1 MRYQL
6 QFLGD
11 VLHLSVLLDTS
22 ILDSRSFI
30 GPSALR
36 PDSKYSFCLPAK
48 KRKIPLKGNLP
59 PTGKPKPPRSVTFP
73 SAREMKVPALL
84 LLAYFSGFV
93 LSQSSGL
100 GDGLWRTFGTDERMP
115 LTSQAAEAQGWKR
128 MSPACDAQQG
138 FRFAQGSAQ
147 PGTKTP
153 LTLYYTAS
161 GQIAGAGVDIFG
173 EGAAPENLVA
183 GGFWVPVPGA
193 LNQWTISVS
202 FRSSSAMC
210 SRGSWPPNINGTINS
225 FFFTTPL
232 GQPGSNHVKNSPGV

>member
-1 MRYQL
+1 MMKVVS
-6 QFLGD
+6 F
-11 VLHLSVLLDTS
+11 VLL
-22 ILDSRSFI
+22 
-30 GPSALR
+30 
-36 PDSKYSFCLPAK
+36 
-48 KRKIPLKGNLP
+48 
-59 PTGKPKPPRSVTFP
+59 
-73 SAREMKVPALL
+73 ALL
-84 LLAYFSGFV
+84 SEFV
-93 LSQSSGL
+93 LAQSTGL
-100 GDGLWRTFGTDERMP
+100 GDGLWRTFGTGDAMP
-115 LTSQAAEAQGWKR
+115 LTSQAAEAQGWRR
-128 MSPACDAQQG
+128 MSPACDAQRG
-138 FRFAQGSAQ
+138 FRFAQGSTQ